1 MVYDFTKLQAVLG
14 RLSDDTPARVAE
26 TVRTHGRVF
35 LYGAG
40 RSGLMLRALA
50 MRLSQA
56 ERTVYVVGE
65 TVTPAITDG
74 DLLILASASGKTES
88 VCMYARIAAEAGAD
102 ILAIT
107 ATPLSRLTAQAQEC
121 VYLDAPTKDNFNVTD
136 DPMGTLFEQALLLLG
151 DLIVRELQEDVA
163 QMRAQHANLE

>member
-1 MVYDFTKLQAVLG
+1 
-14 RLSDDTPARVAE
+14 
-26 TVRTHGRVF
+26 
-35 LYGAG
+35 
-40 RSGLMLRALA
+40 

-121 VYLDAPTKDNFNVTD
+121 VYLDAPTKDNFNDTD

-163 QMRAQHANLE
+163 QMRARHANLE